1 MTLVGRIHAAAKLAG
16 LDDDTRRAKLTNIVG
31 KSSTKDMTDAEQRRV
46 LEVFENE
53 GYVSKKSPRVD
64 GRTKKL
70 PFDGKYVSKF
80 RALWI
85 ALYNLGVIDDRR
97 DSAIEAFALGRQVKG
112 LSDVRFIHHHRDGES
127 VIEGMKA
134 MLVRAGVDFADRRPC
149 PNFMLTHGYKIARAQ
164 WAMLAPRS
172 ARDFWPVVTDL
183 LDEDETT
190 RDLTD
195 AQWITVM
202 NLLGERVR
210 KMKKVQA

>member
-16 LDDDTRRAKLTNIVG
+16 LDDDTRRAKLQSIVG
-31 KSSTKDMTDAEQRRV
+31 KTSTRDMTPAEQRRV

-53 GYVSKKSPRVD
+53 GYASRKPPRVD

-70 PFDGKYVSKF
+70 PFDGKYVPKF

-127 VIEGMKA
+127 VVEGMKA
-134 MLVRAGVDFADRRPC
+134 MLTRAGVDFADRRPC
-149 PNFMLTHGYKIARAQ
+149 PDFMLKQGYKVARAQ
-164 WAMLAPRS
+164 WALLDLPP
-172 ARDFWPVVTDL
+172 RDFWNVINDIL
-183 LDEDETT
+183 GEDDNN
-190 RDLTD
+190 RDISD
-195 AQWITVM
+195 RQWIDVM
-202 NLLGERVR
+202 NVLGERIR
-210 KMKKVQA
+210 RQKKGGA

>member
-16 LDDDTRRAKLTNIVG
+16 LDDDTRRAKLANIVG

-53 GYVSKKSPRVD
+53 GYVSSKPRID
-64 GRTKKL
+64 GRAKKL
-70 PFDGKYVSKF
+70 PFDGKFVPKF

-85 ALYNLGVIDDRR
+85 ALYNLGVVDDRR

-112 LSDVRFIHHHRDGES
+112 LSDIRFIHKFRDAEA

-134 MLVRAGVDFADRRPC
+134 MLIRAGVDFADRRPC
-149 PNFMLTHGYKIARAQ
+149 PDFMLKHGYKIARAQ
-164 WAMLAPRS
+164 WAILAPRS
-172 ARDFWPVVTDL
+172 AKDFWPVVTDL
-183 LDEDETT
+183 LDQDETT
-190 RDLTD
+190 RNLTD

-210 KMKKVQA
+210 KMRKVQA